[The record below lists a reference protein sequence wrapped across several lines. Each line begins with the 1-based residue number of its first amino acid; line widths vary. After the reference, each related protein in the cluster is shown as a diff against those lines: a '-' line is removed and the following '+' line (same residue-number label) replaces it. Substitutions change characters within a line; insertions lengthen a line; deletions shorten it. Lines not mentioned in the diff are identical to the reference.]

1 MIDPPREG
9 VKEAVRLCAEAHVRA
24 VMITGDHKLTAIAI
38 ARDLGLWES
47 PGDSGSAEPI
57 ALTGAELDK
66 LSDEALQ
73 ACVDS
78 VRVFARV
85 TAEQKLRIVAAL
97 KRAGHVVAMTGD
109 GVNDAPAL
117 REAHIGV
124 AMGKDGTDVARE
136 AADMVIADDN
146 FATIVEAVREGRA
159 IWRNIQKFIFF
170 LLSSNAGL
178 LVAVFAVSFFT
189 NLKPLTPLMILWINL
204 VTNGLPALALG
215 VDPPDPTQMREPP
228 RRRTAG
234 LLSSRDWLGI
244 AFVGAWMGSA
254 AMVCYEAPLWPGDP
268 LAVKHARAIAFSLLA
283 LSPLL
288 HAFNCRSATSSL
300 LSMRPILSLPIC
312 GAALVS
318 AGIHL
323 VAILVP
329 GLRPV
334 FQTFPMNAPEWAALL
349 VLSVSIVPA
358 VEIYKFAQ
366 RFGSRSALVDQWLGP
381 VSRRGR

>member
-1 MIDPPREG
+1 
-9 VKEAVRLCAEAHVRA
+9 
-24 VMITGDHKLTAIAI
+24 
-38 ARDLGLWES
+38 
-47 PGDSGSAEPI
+47 
-57 ALTGAELDK
+57 
-66 LSDEALQ
+66 
-73 ACVDS
+73 
-78 VRVFARV
+78 
-85 TAEQKLRIVAAL
+85 
-97 KRAGHVVAMTGD
+97 MTGD

-146 FATIVEAVREGRA
+146 FATIVDAVREGRA

-189 NLKPLTPLMILWINL
+189 DLKPLTPLMILWINL

-228 RRRTAG
+228 RKRTG
-234 LLSSRDWLGI
+234 SLLGARDWLGM
-244 AFVGAWMGSA
+244 AFVGAWMGGA
-254 AMVCYEAPLWPGDP
+254 AILCYLIPLSPDDP

-288 HAFNCRSATSSL
+288 HAFNCRSATSS
-300 LSMRPILSLPIC
+300 ILSLRPVLPLALC
-312 GAALVS
+312 AAVLLS

-323 VAILVP
+323 VAVLVP
-329 GLRPV
+329 SLRPV
-334 FQTFPMNAPEWAALL
+334 FQTFVMSSAEWTMLLLLSASIIPGVELFKLGQRLLGKNAVIEAALG
-349 VLSVSIVPA
+349 PA
-358 VEIYKFAQ
+358 
-366 RFGSRSALVDQWLGP
+366 SHH
-381 VSRRGR
+381 GR